1 MAAAAA
7 LIAVA
12 PAAAQ
17 SQATIAPAAET
28 SLGSDGAN
36 AQFDGGTSTYLIAA
50 VLLGLV
56 IWGVIELTDDDE
68 TVSPD

>member
-7 LIAVA
+7 LIADA

-17 SQATIAPAAET
+17 SQATITPAAET

-36 AQFDGGTSTYLIAA
+36 AQFDGGPSTYLIAA

>member
-17 SQATIAPAAET
+17 SQATITPAAET
-28 SLGSDGAN
+28 R
-36 AQFDGGTSTYLIAA
+36 
-50 VLLGLV
+50 LGLV
-56 IWGVIELTDDDE
+56 IWGVIELTDDNE

>member
-17 SQATIAPAAET
+17 SQATITPTAET

-56 IWGVIELTDDDE
+56 IWGVIELTDDNE